1 MELFNQFIQQVSVD
15 SPLGVA
21 ILIWIGKSINSLNHQ
36 VGVVI
41 ERVDS
46 HEGRLSR
53 VEDHLINKG
62 EK

>member
-1 MELFNQFIQQVSVD
+1 MEVITTLLQQVSVD

-21 ILIWIGKSINSLNHQ
+21 ILIWIGKSINNLNHQ
-36 VGVVI
+36 VGIVI

-46 HEGRLSR
+46 HEGRLAR